1 MRSRVV
7 ASGIVVGLLLAGAA
21 CMQRRPQ
28 SRVRD
33 MDAGHDKARWLAKVV
48 RTLHYRRDLQ
58 DVPNYQD
65 LLNMSRPEAVDALMA
80 DPLFGDSVLDFGLY
94 FLGFQQP
101 TIRAGNDEGYGTDDF
116 SIGGFP
122 QAIHAAQAVA
132 SGGDFFTLFD
142 RWQPRYLGKSDFTPN
157 KTGLAD
163 GISDADARGERFKRA
178 AENLKQAIDIL
189 ASATSVAACAPFQEA
204 KDKFS
209 DELGQSGLSFSS
221 FDFGE
226 SESILGCIF
235 SGGSLNFAAAKAK
248 YEIKYNWLLELQQH
262 REEWI
267 AAVRPAKNVMEIQNV
282 DLFHVP
288 VSPEQEAFSFKF
300 YNAKVNSSTNANRRR
315 AAYALNTFF
324 CDDLTPLNVALPAA
338 HAGQGAHASD
348 PACQACHYKL
358 DPMAGF
364 FRTRGVAGIDFS
376 PYPYFIFDDQKNI
389 NGDALAKYMN
399 SWKETIPELAA
410 TRPWRVGYVRSPD
423 MTSPKN
429 TWGESYDDLFKI
441 IREAP
446 EVKQC
451 LTRRMAEYYVGNNLV
466 FDGAWLRQ
474 LASKYDNAQ
483 GPATSAA
490 FKAIVKD
497 LVLSKTFAMD
507 NPSADQC
514 YDFPSGGQAPTLP
527 CKVADIITRNCAGCH
542 ASVNGSGH
550 LNLKNWTQ
558 GPDGVFSFE
567 HNGADGQRLAKSLS
581 LARIMERLS
590 TPDQAKLM
598 PLNKSMPDVE
608 RATLYKWV
616 NDESH
621 SGH

>member
-1 MRSRVV
+1 MRNRVV
-7 ASGIVVGLLLAGAA
+7 ASAIVIGLLTAGAA

-28 SRVRD
+28 SRAKD

-48 RTLHYRRDLQ
+48 RILHYRRDLVE
-58 DVPNYQD
+58 VPNYQD
-65 LLNMSRPEAVDALMA
+65 LLNMPRAEAVDALMA

-101 TIRAGNDEGYGTDDF
+101 TIRGVSGEGYATDHF
-116 SIGGFP
+116 SVGGFP
-122 QAIHAAQAVA
+122 QAIHAAQAVV
-132 SGGDFFTLFD
+132 SGGDFLTLFD
-142 RWQPRYLGKSDFTPN
+142 RRQPRYLGQSEFTPD
-157 KTGLAD
+157 KRGLAD
-163 GISDADARGERFKRA
+163 GISDADARGERLKRA

-189 ASATSVAACAPFQEA
+189 ASATSVAACAPFTEA
-204 KDKFS
+204 RTKFQ
-209 DELGQSGLSFSS
+209 DELQESGWNVLNID
-221 FDFGE
+221 FDANLD
-226 SESILGCIF
+226 ILGCDF
-235 SGGSLNFAAAKAK
+235 PSGPLDFAAAKAK
-248 YEIKYNWLLELQQH
+248 YDIKYSWLLELQQH

-267 AAVRPAKNVMEIQNV
+267 ALMRPAKNVMEFQNL

-288 VSPEQEAFSFKF
+288 GAPDQEAFSFKF
-300 YNAKVNSSTNANRRR
+300 YLAKVNSSTNANRRR
-315 AAYALNTFF
+315 AAYTLNTFF

-364 FRTRGVAGIDFS
+364 FRSRGFAGADFS
-376 PYPYFIFDDQKNI
+376 AIPYFLFDDQKVI
-389 NGDALAKYMN
+389 YGDALAKYMD
-399 SWKETIPELAA
+399 SWKEPLPELAA

-423 MTSPKN
+423 MTSSKN

-441 IREAP
+441 IRDAP
-446 EVKQC
+446 EVRQC

-466 FDGAWLRQ
+466 YDGAWLRQ
-474 LASKYDNAQ
+474 LGSKFDNAQ

-497 LVLSKTFAMD
+497 LVLSKTFTMD
-507 NPSADQC
+507 NPSPDQC
-514 YDFPSGGQAPTLP
+514 YDFPNGGQAPTLP

-550 LNLKNWTQ
+550 VNLKNWTQ

-567 HNGADGQRLAKSLS
+567 HNGADGQRLAKSIS
-581 LARIMERLS
+581 LARIIERLS
-590 TPDQAKLM
+590 TPDKTKLM
-598 PLNKSMPDVE
+598 PLMRSMPDVE
-608 RATLYKWV
+608 RAALYKWV
-616 NDESH
+616 NDESR